1 MTPAHV
7 VSHLLA
13 AVAGALGVMWVAMEH
28 SDCNVQWRPEM
39 EIVREHLGIE
49 TKEQTK

>member
-13 AVAGALGVMWVAMEH
+13 AVVGALGVMWVALEH
-28 SDCNVQWRPEM
+28 PHCNANWRPEM
-39 EIVREHLGIE
+39 EIVREHLGIDTTEE
-49 TKEQTK
+49 TK